1 MQPTSHLDYPV
12 SVLVVDDEDLSR
24 QRVRQLLDHEPTVRL
39 VGECAGGLD
48 ALNAI
53 TRHQPDL
60 VFLDVQ
66 MPDLTGV
73 EVVEMLDEATCPE
86 VVFVTAYD
94 QYLERAFELH
104 ALDFLRKPFTNER
117 FASALAHARRRVIA
131 RRAVTCGPP
140 DLRAATRRR
149 VATEIGTEHA
159 RGRIAIQE
167 RASAPWHLLDAD
179 TIAAVE
185 ADGGVAVRVHVGT
198 TTYTWACT
206 LETAHRLLAPYGFVR
221 AHRHWLVNPG
231 HFRQIVPLQ
240 KGEYALVLPNG
251 TTIAT
256 GRRYRGDVEQSFGLR
271 AA

>member
-1 MQPTSHLDYPV
+1 MNPASYLDRPMT
-12 SVLVVDDEDLSR
+12 VLVVDDEHLSR
-24 QRVRQLLDHEPTVRL
+24 QRLRRLLDHEPDVHT

-53 TRHQPDL
+53 THHRPEL

-94 QYLERAFELH
+94 QYLQRAFELH

-117 FASALAHARRRVIA
+117 FASALAHARRRVAA
-131 RRAVTCGPP
+131 RRAVVSETP
-140 DLRAATRRR
+140 DVRAAMRRR
-149 VATEIGTEHA
+149 AATEIGAAHP

-167 RASAPWHLLDAD
+167 RTSAPWHLLDAD
-179 TIAAVE
+179 TITAVE
-185 ADGGVAVRVHVGT
+185 ADAGVAVHVHVGA

-206 LETAHRLLAPYGFVR
+206 LEAAQRTLVPYGFVR
-221 AHRHWLVNPG
+221 AHRQWIVNPS
-231 HFRQIVPLQ
+231 HVRQIMGLQ
-240 KGEYALVLPNG
+240 KGEYELVLPGG

-256 GRRYRGDVEQSFGLR
+256 GRRYRAEVEQAFGLR